1 MEKEINEI
9 NKDELILK
17 EYRKL
22 KRIMKPV
29 GKEQIK
35 AIDDLLQRLA
45 FMTITL
51 SDLENDVK
59 ENGAIVLFENGK
71 QLMRVENPAQKS
83 YNTMINRYN
92 ALYSTILGYLAKAIE
107 PEKAKQ
113 VSDGFDEFVGGGR

>member
-22 KRIMKPV
+22 KRIMKPI

-35 AIDDLLQRLA
+35 AIDDLLNRLA
-45 FMTITL
+45 FMTTTL
-51 SDLENDVK
+51 SELETDIK
-59 ENGAIVLFENGK
+59 KKGAIVLFVNGK
-71 QLMRVENPAQKS
+71 QEMIIENPAQKS

-92 ALYSTILGYLAKAIE
+92 SLYSTILGYLTKAIE
-107 PEKAKQ
+107 AEKVTQ
-113 VSDGFDEFVGGGR
+113 VQSDGFDEFVGR

>member
-1 MEKEINEI
+1 MENEI

-92 ALYSTILGYLAKAIE
+92 ALYSTILGYLTKAIE
-107 PEKAKQ
+107 VEKVTQ
-113 VSDGFDEFVGGGR
+113 VQSDGFDEFVGR

>member
-1 MEKEINEI
+1 MDEK

-22 KRIMKPV
+22 KRIMKPI
-29 GKEQIK
+29 GREQIK

-51 SDLENDVK
+51 SDLEADIKVK
-59 ENGAIVLFENGK
+59 GAIVDFENGK
-71 QLMRVENPAQKS
+71 QLMRIENPAQKS

-107 PEKAKQ
+107 PEKTKQ